1 MFRPVLALA
10 SLALLAA
17 IFLVA
22 GKYRTQQ
29 FRVKIAGHDSTWV
42 NNYAHV
48 RVSIIPEGKWYISLK
63 KSATIVVACSNN
75 MSSSKIHFSSDDI
88 RWNPKER
95 SANFDIIIK
104 GITPG
109 LGSVTAD
116 VSFTTCHEDVCVDNT
131 VELTKLIM
139 VSP

>member
-10 SLALLAA
+10 SIALLAA

-29 FRVKIAGHDSTWV
+29 FRVKITGHDSTWV
-42 NNYAHV
+42 NNYAHA
-48 RVSIIPEGKWYISLK
+48 RVSIVPEGNWRLSRK
-63 KSATIVVACSNN
+63 KPATIVVTCSNN
-75 MSSSKIHFSSDDI
+75 MSTSKIYFSSDDI
-88 RWNPKER
+88 RWNPKNH
-95 SANFDIIIK
+95 SANFDIIVK

-109 LGSVTAD
+109 LGSITVD
-116 VSFTTCHEDVCVDNT
+116 VAFTTCYKDICVDNT

-139 VSP
+139 ISP